1 MFRGAVWICG
11 VNGQGSENTAGAA
24 LNPGENLRATPIAGK
39 RNPVR
44 TLAYNALRFAS
55 VLIGAGLLMRTA
67 SAEYVSSAQQEPK
80 WQPSSQ
86 QPDKPSPARL
96 VLPQP
101 AFGTPVRVLADTHRA
116 VVGARA
122 RQPDGAGLATPL
134 SSAVKSAPA
143 NAERALALAE
153 KVPELARMEAAPP
166 PAANARLGVQA
177 VQAQLSA
184 EKTNVIPAR
193 QRQAVAGLLA
203 PVQIVSGPPV
213 VSRAPAVA
221 SPIAPSIAASRP
233 TAAEPVQISL
243 APPSMRPGPRTTA
256 LSSDVHAEMRRPA
269 SAWDYA
275 EALPPE
281 LQGHPGTQQRQA
293 ELEPAAPVAA
303 PASAQPVRLAHA
315 GEAVPEPAPRRA
327 QISPAP
333 AEPARVA
340 QHKHALPP
348 VAGSQPRVV
357 LTPASGEQRA
367 PCPATL
373 AAPSPLLPGSRAAA
387 MRVAGSAPRRRLRA
401 LERSDILAQG
411 VPPLDGTNADLLPCR
426 QDSAREGGA
435 TAAQSRGYLI
445 EQAQES
451 AMALADASGSDG
463 KGPSLRDRIPH
474 PAF

>member
-1 MFRGAVWICG
+1 M
-11 VNGQGSENTAGAA
+11 
-24 LNPGENLRATPIAGK
+24 NPGENLRATPIAGK

-67 SAEYVSSAQQEPK
+67 SAEYVFSAQQEPK
-80 WQPSSQ
+80 WQPGSQ
-86 QPDKPSPARL
+86 QPDKPFPARL

-101 AFGTPVRVLADTHRA
+101 AFGTPARALADTRKA
-116 VVGARA
+116 VGAA
-122 RQPDGAGLATPL
+122 ATRQPDRAGLRAPP
-134 SSAVKSAPA
+134 SSAGKSAPA
-143 NAERALALAE
+143 NAELALALAE

-166 PAANARLGVQA
+166 PAANARPVVQA
-177 VQAQLSA
+177 AHALVHA
-184 EKTNVIPAR
+184 EQTNVIPAR
-193 QRQAVAGLLA
+193 QPQAAAGLLA

-213 VSRAPAVA
+213 VPRAPAVA
-221 SPIAPSIAASRP
+221 PPIAPSIAASRP

-256 LSSDVHAEMRRPA
+256 LSSDVRAEMRRPA

-275 EALPPE
+275 EALPLE
-281 LQGHPGTQQRQA
+281 LQGHPATEQRQA

-303 PASAQPVRLAHA
+303 PASAQPVRLAHS
-315 GEAVPEPAPRRA
+315 GHAVPEPAPRRA

-340 QHKHALPP
+340 QHKLASPP
-348 VAGSQPRVV
+348 IAGSQQKVV
-357 LTPASGEQRA
+357 LTPASGEQPA
-367 PCPATL
+367 PCQATL
-373 AAPSPLLPGSRAAA
+373 AAQSPMLPGSPAAA

-401 LERSDILAQG
+401 LERSDILAQV
-411 VPPLDGTNADLLPCR
+411 VPPPDGANADLLPCR
-426 QDSAREGGA
+426 QDSAREGGV

>member
-1 MFRGAVWICG
+1 MSA
-11 VNGQGSENTAGAA
+11 S
-24 LNPGENLRATPIAGK
+24 ENLRATPIAGK
-39 RNPVR
+39 RSPLR

-55 VLIGAGLLMRTA
+55 VLIGAGLLLRTA
-67 SAEYVSSAQQEPK
+67 SSEYVFSAQQETKRPLGN
-80 WQPSSQ
+80 Q
-86 QPDKPSPARL
+86 QPEKLSPTRL

-101 AFGTPVRVLADTHRA
+101 AFGHPAAAEHMHRAVREPNATAPSRALADTRESVLSA
-116 VVGARA
+116 KTMDVAL
-122 RQPDGAGLATPL
+122 AGTPP
-134 SSAVKSAPA
+134 SAVKAAPA
-143 NAERALALAE
+143 KAEFAAALAE
-153 KVPELARMEAAPP
+153 KVPEAARTEAARPS
-166 PAANARLGVQA
+166 AAKARP
-177 VQAQLSA
+177 A
-184 EKTNVIPAR
+184 EKPALAMAAIEKPGLASDR
-193 QRQAVAGLLA
+193 HPRAAAGLLA

-213 VSRAPAVA
+213 VLRAPVVA
-221 SPIAPSIAASRP
+221 PPIAASRP
-233 TAAEPVQISL
+233 TAAEPLQIVL

-256 LSSDVHAEMRRPA
+256 LTSDVRAEMRRPA